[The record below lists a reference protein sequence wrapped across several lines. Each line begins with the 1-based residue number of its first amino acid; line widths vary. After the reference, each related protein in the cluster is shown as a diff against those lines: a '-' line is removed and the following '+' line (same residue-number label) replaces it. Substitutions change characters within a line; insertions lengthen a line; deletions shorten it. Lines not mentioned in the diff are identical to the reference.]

1 MKKMLSMLFVAF
13 FMAGCADA
21 SGRAIEEF
29 KPSKDNEWH
38 IVVFYENDPPEEAYQ
53 SSLNGIKV
61 FLARKNIAAKI
72 SYQQIEDPK
81 NYRELLQVEPKQIV
95 VFDYKGVRLKARSP
109 EVLEGMVLQLN

>member
-38 IVVFYENDPPEEAYQ
+38 IVVFMRM
-53 SSLNGIKV
+53 I
-61 FLARKNIAAKI
+61 R
-72 SYQQIEDPK
+72 PK
-81 NYRELLQVEPKQIV
+81 KPINHR
-95 VFDYKGVRLKARSP
+95 
-109 EVLEGMVLQLN
+109 